1 MIIPITENIHESS
14 YVKALKLI
22 WHMCP
27 KKKKKKK
34 KKNYNIYFVGFCID
48 VDLIGRF
55 S

>member
-1 MIIPITENIHESS
+1 MIIPITENIPETPSANPH
-14 YVKALKLI
+14 KLNG
-22 WHMCP
+22 HMRP
-27 KKKKKKK
+27 KKKKKK